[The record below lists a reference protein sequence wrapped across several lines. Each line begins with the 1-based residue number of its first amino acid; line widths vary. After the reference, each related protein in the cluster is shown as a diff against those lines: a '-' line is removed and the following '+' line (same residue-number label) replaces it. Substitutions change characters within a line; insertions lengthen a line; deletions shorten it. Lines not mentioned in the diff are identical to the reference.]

1 MCSDKAFVGKHLA
14 GFIHMVKMISL
25 LNLLFVYLDRISKP
39 AALEL
44 KKVGPQCLHPCL
56 LQVTVN
62 HEYITQNGMENV
74 NIDRVE
80 QFQDAAQGHF
90 GPPQLQLVSEALVE
104 RSI

>member
-1 MCSDKAFVGKHLA
+1 MFASVSLA
-14 GFIHMVKMISL
+14 GG
-25 LNLLFVYLDRISKP
+25 SKP
-39 AALEL
+39 RI
-44 KKVGPQCLHPCL
+44 
-56 LQVTVN
+56 
-62 HEYITQNGMENV
+62 YTQNGMENV